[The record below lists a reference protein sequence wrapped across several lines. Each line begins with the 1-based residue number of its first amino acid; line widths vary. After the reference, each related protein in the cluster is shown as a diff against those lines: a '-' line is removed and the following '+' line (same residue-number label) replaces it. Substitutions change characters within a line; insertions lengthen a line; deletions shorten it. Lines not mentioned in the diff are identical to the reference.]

1 MIGLKIVFMPEKEEQ
16 FLQRINT
23 KQTEAFRE
31 LFSEFYNS
39 LVLFAM
45 GFVEQQDV
53 AEDIVQEI
61 FFKLYT
67 DKPTFDV
74 VVALKSY
81 LYLVTKNQCLNYL
94 KHARIEQEYMSFLKE
109 RETTTFFFNQ
119 IVEQELLTL
128 LSEAIQDLPE
138 QTGQVFQLVM
148 EGFDNAEIA
157 EKLNLSIDSVKSHK
171 KRGKQLLKSR
181 LGDIT
186 AILLFLSNC

>member
-1 MIGLKIVFMPEKEEQ
+1 MNADKGLLAK
-16 FLQRINT
+16 RIF
-23 KQTEAFRE
+23 QGDEEAFNILYE
-31 LFSEFYNS
+31 EFFHALLAIACKYVESE
-39 LVLFAM
+39 
-45 GFVEQQDV
+45 V
-53 AEDIVQEI
+53 AKDIVQDT
-61 FFKLYT
+61 FFKLWTTPHKFLVTT
-67 DKPTFDV
+67 DLRF
-74 VVALKSY
+74 Y
-81 LYLVTKNQCLNYL
+81 LYRSVQNQCLNYM
-94 KHARIEQEYMSFLKE
+94 KQARIEQEYMSFLKE

-119 IVEQELLTL
+119 IVEQELLAL

>member
-1 MIGLKIVFMPEKEEQ
+1 MGDD
-16 FLQRINT
+16 R
-23 KQTEAFRE
+23 AFK
-31 LFSEFYNS
+31 
-39 LVLFAM
+39 VLFEKYYASLCAFATN
-45 GFVEQQDV
+45 FVDDPDV

-81 LYLVTKNQCLNYL
+81 LYLATKNQCLNYL
-94 KHARIEQEYMSFLKE
+94 KHARIEQEYMSSLKE

-119 IVEQELLTL
+119 IVEQELLAL
-128 LSEAIQDLPE
+128 LSEAM
-138 QTGQVFQLVM
+138 LVM

-171 KRGKQLLKSR
+171 KRGKQLLKNR

>member
-1 MIGLKIVFMPEKEEQ
+1 MLEQKEVKWLQGLKMGDD
-16 FLQRINT
+16 R
-23 KQTEAFRE
+23 AFK
-31 LFSEFYNS
+31 
-39 LVLFAM
+39 VLFEKYYASLCAFATN
-45 GFVEQQDV
+45 FVDDPDV

-81 LYLVTKNQCLNYL
+81 LYLATKNQC
-94 KHARIEQEYMSFLKE
+94 ARIEQEYMSSLKE

-119 IVEQELLTL
+119 IVEQELLAL
-128 LSEAIQDLPE
+128 LSEAILDLPR

-171 KRGKQLLKSR
+171 KRGKQLLKNR

>member
-1 MIGLKIVFMPEKEEQ
+1 MIGLKIVLMTKREES

-23 KQTEAFRE
+23 KQPEAFRE

-67 DKPTFDV
+67 DKPAFDV

-119 IVEQELLTL
+119 IVEQELLAL

>member
-1 MIGLKIVFMPEKEEQ
+1 MSEQDEVKWLQGLRVGDD
-16 FLQRINT
+16 R
-23 KQTEAFRE
+23 AFK
-31 LFSEFYNS
+31 
-39 LVLFAM
+39 VLFEKYYASLCAFATN
-45 GFVEQQDV
+45 FVNDPDV

-109 RETTTFFFNQ
+109 RA
-119 IVEQELLTL
+119 L

-186 AILLFLSNC
+186 VILLFLSNC